1 MEVNLNGLME
11 ASNVIFT
18 KHPEGKKGAVLLK
31 TDYYVIC
38 ESILSVL
45 LQEEKI
51 TFNELIDEVQRRFT
65 FGLMNNIAWRILVVK
80 LDLEAKGLIK
90 VTPHKY
96 DRHVVHLKLNRR
108 AWKKF
113 YSPLTKSAA

>member
-1 MEVNLNGLME
+1 ME

-18 KHPEGKKGAVLLK
+18 KHPEGKKGAALPK
-31 TDYYVIC
+31 NDYYQIC
-38 ESILSVL
+38 ESILYVL
-45 LQEEKI
+45 QQEEKI
-51 TFNELIDEVQRRFT
+51 TFNELIDEVQRRLAI
-65 FGLMNNIAWRILVVK
+65 GLINNIAWRILVVK

-108 AWKKF
+108 AWKKL
-113 YSPLTKSAA
+113 YGPLTKSAA

>member
-1 MEVNLNGLME
+1 ME
-11 ASNVIFT
+11 ADNVIFT
-18 KHPEGKKGAVLLK
+18 KHPEGKKGAALPK
-31 TDYYVIC
+31 TDYHVIC
-38 ESILSVL
+38 ESILNVL

-51 TFNELIDEVQRRFT
+51 TFNELIDQVQTRLA
-65 FGLMNNIAWRILVVK
+65 FGLMNNVAWRILVVK

-90 VTPHKY
+90 VSPHKY

-113 YSPLTKSAA
+113 YGHLAKSVV